1 MCVTNISVVS
11 NQEADARRGK
21 NERKQGEKGISAK
34 VEVPSECNLVTPD
47 MGALC
52 I

>member
-1 MCVTNISVVS
+1 MRMTNVSVVS
-11 NQEADARRGK
+11 NQAADARRGK

-34 VEVPSECNLVTPD
+34 AKVPSEYDLVTPD

>member
-1 MCVTNISVVS
+1 MTNIFVVS
-11 NQEADARRGK
+11 HQAADSKKGK
-21 NERKQGEKGISAK
+21 KERKQGKKGISAK
-34 VEVPSECNLVTPD
+34 AEVPSEYDLVTPD